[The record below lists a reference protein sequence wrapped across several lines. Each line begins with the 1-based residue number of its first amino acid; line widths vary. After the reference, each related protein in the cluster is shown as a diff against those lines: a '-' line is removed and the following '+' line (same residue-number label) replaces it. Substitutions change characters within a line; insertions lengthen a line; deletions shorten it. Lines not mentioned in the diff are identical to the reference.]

1 MPGPPSITEVTLM
14 ETMKAAARF
23 GGGARVAMGLFW
35 TDAEGH
41 QPLPAKTENMPII
54 RHEERIYLLVLRIL
68 ERS

>member
-1 MPGPPSITEVTLM
+1 MPGQPSITEAIRM
-14 ETMKAAARF
+14 ETMTAAARF

-41 QPLPAKTENMPII
+41 QPLPAKTENMLII
-54 RHEERIYLLVLRIL
+54 RHEERLYLLVLRIL